1 LILTLLTA
9 VSSAGVIKV
18 QYTDPT
24 ANNDYYAAQDVNG
37 NDLATFAQTQ
47 ITNNTDGTAPVLK
60 TTSPVDPQ
68 TTFDGKQIMLTFNEN
83 LSSTLPSLS
92 QFAISVDGGTSFAP
106 SSVFVNGPNLFLT
119 LPVAN
124 TLTYANSLTVKYT
137 APSVNNANTNAAI
150 QDIYGN
156 DATSLPITNVSNSV
170 SYSLDSVSPTILVGS
185 SYSYRSNNGLNIT
198 LRTSESIFKTN
209 WSTSNTDP
217 NYIGNAFTFTVDGAE
232 RAVTAVGYLYGD
244 ERLADVMTFTL
255 AGPDVPNSSVVK
267 MTYTDQ
273 HPSAFDA
280 WSVRDFSNN
289 ELASFAART
298 VPLFGV

>member
-1 LILTLLTA
+1 MNST
-9 VSSAGVIKV
+9 GVIKV
-18 QYTDPT
+18 QYTDPSST
-24 ANNDYYAAQDVNG
+24 ENDYYAAQDVNG

-60 TTSPVDPQ
+60 TTSFVEPQ

-124 TLTYANSLTVKYT
+124 TLTYVNSLTVKYT
-137 APSVNNANTNAAI
+137 APAANNANTNAAI

-156 DATSLPITNVSNSV
+156 DAISLPITNVVNQVPWSSP
-170 SYSLDSVSPTILVGS
+170 DSVSPTILVGS

-198 LRTSESIFKTN
+198 LRTSELIFKTN

-217 NYIGNAFTFTVDGAE
+217 NYIGNAFTFTVDGAD

-244 ERLADVMTFTL
+244 ETFASNMTFTL
-255 AGPDVPNSSVVK
+255 AGPDVPISSVVK
-267 MTYTDQ
+267 MSYTDQ